1 MLENDITDVLDLAFA
16 EEADYFG
23 RKSTVELKPDGA
35 AIKASLLLKEQEFCE
50 MLDFFCTPLPMSFC
64 RWQGAGGTGNGW
76 EMAALLAWPGLAWIG
91 HNLIPACTPL
101 PPSRVC
107 VCVCR

>member
-23 RKSTVELKPDGA
+23 RKSTVELKPDGS
-35 AIKASLLLKEQEFCE
+35 AIKASLLLKGQEFCE
-50 MLDFFCTPLPMSFC
+50 MLDFFCTPPANVLLPL
-64 RWQGAGGTGNGW
+64 AGGGRHW
-76 EMAALLAWPGLAWIG
+76 KWLPYWPGLAWLG

-101 PPSRVC
+101 PPSCVRVC
-107 VCVCR
+107 VCR